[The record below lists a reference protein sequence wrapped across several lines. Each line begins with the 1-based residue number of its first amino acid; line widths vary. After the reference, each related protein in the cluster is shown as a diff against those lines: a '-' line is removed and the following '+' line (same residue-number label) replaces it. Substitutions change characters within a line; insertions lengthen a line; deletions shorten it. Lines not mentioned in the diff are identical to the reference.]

1 MIQNMPQQEK
11 KAKIIVK
18 EDGTLDLTDLQ
29 VTDTT
34 VFEITAVGY
43 KNNLTFTYKEAENTF
58 ELNTSSKTLYTK
70 GSTKTTTQSYNKPYR

>member
-1 MIQNMPQQEK
+1 MIQNMLQPGRGSK
-11 KAKIIVK
+11 VIVK

-58 ELNTSSKTLYTK
+58 ELNTSSKTLYNK
-70 GSTKTTTQSYNKPYR
+70 RQHKNYSQSYNKPYR